1 MSKRSM
7 RIGECKTASNSSNKN
22 NGNRFSKKRI
32 WRMRALYIMSKW

>member
-7 RIGECKTASNSSNKN
+7 RFGECKTASNSSNKN

-32 WRMRALYIMSKW
+32 VENESSLYNV